1 MASIGVIMLMKEH
14 QARIKKRSK
23 PIGHTAGMA
32 VHKPLTNDQ
41 KNDESNHVIRTSMRL
56 RVLTRAGQVH
66 ITYK

>member
-23 PIGHTAGMA
+23 PIGHTTG
-32 VHKPLTNDQ
+32 Q
-41 KNDESNHVIRTSMRL
+41 KSDESNHVIRTSMRL